1 MNNCCRGSEKDPN
14 IEFFDIIEKATFAL
28 ANRAAENFVEDT
40 DSNIRWGKLVRL
52 HQLLSHIALMTGKEL
67 K

>member
-1 MNNCCRGSEKDPN
+1 MSCCRGVDKDPN
-14 IEFFDIIEKATFAL
+14 IEFFDIIEKATFAI
-28 ANRAAENFVEDT
+28 ANRTSESFMEDT

-52 HQLLSHIALMTGKEL
+52 HQLLTHVSLMTGKEL